1 MAIIKGNAEN
11 FETEVMKAEEP
22 VLVDFWAE
30 WCGPCQMLGPI
41 LEQVDTEHPEYKIC
55 KVNVDA
61 EPELQEKYRVMN
73 IPYLLVFQ
81 GGKVVQEMVGLQSK
95 DDIIKMLEK
104 ATQS

>member
-11 FETEVMKAEEP
+11 FETEVMNAGEL

-30 WCGPCQMLGPI
+30 WCGPCQMLGPV
-41 LEQVDTEHPEYKIC
+41 LEQVAAEHPEYKIC

-73 IPYLLVFQ
+73 IPYLLVFRD
-81 GGKVVQEMVGLQSK
+81 GKVVQEMVGLQSK
-95 DDIIKMLEK
+95 GDIIELMEK
-104 ATQS
+104 AAQS